1 MLKRSNNIEMLQQV
15 AFGLGDLRDDMVFV
29 GGAVTEL
36 YADDPAASDIR
47 PTIDVDCVVELGTRK
62 AYYELEEDLRKRMFA
77 NDMTQGAPICRWI
90 YDGILVDIMPINSV
104 ILGFGNKWYKP
115 GVDRKIAKT
124 LPDGSFIYVFSVEY
138 FLAAKFEALIGR
150 GGKDLRLSHDF
161 EDIVYVLDNCL
172 EIEEIISISEDY
184 ELLNYFKEVFGMLIL
199 NPNIEES
206 VRCVLP
212 LNTDDER
219 VEYIVNKMTR
229 LCK

>member
-1 MLKRSNNIEMLQQV
+1 MLQQV